1 MLTRHL
7 AFVLLPLAA
16 ACSSPSF
23 VARRTVEL
31 ELPLDDT
38 STVQCTSHNG
48 GIRVENGNDVA
59 NVRVLAELQVRGY
72 SQAEAEDNLASMAVR
87 HDRDGGVLHVYGEHP
102 KELNWR
108 YSPSYA
114 FDLTVPEQVSLQLV
128 THNGDVRAA
137 GTSGS
142 VAIETHNGSVEAQV
156 VRPGFSI
163 ETHNGRVELAIR
175 EGGPLGGTVLTH
187 NGSVEVSLPP
197 GANGWLEAST
207 HNGSIRAPEG
217 LADTDD
223 SRRRLRARI
232 GDEDGGTLKV
242 ETHNGSVR
250 IR

>member
-1 MLTRHL
+1 MHTRHL
-7 AFVLLPLAA
+7 ALVLLPFAA

-31 ELPLDDT
+31 QLPLDAAA
-38 STVQCTSHNG
+38 TVKCTSHNG
-48 GIRVENGNDVA
+48 GIRVDNGPEPDSVH
-59 NVRVLAELQVRGY
+59 VLAELQVRGY
-72 SQAEAEDNLASMAVR
+72 TQAEAEDNLAQMAVR

-114 FDLTVPEQVSLQLV
+114 FDITVPEQVSLDLV
-128 THNGDVRAA
+128 THNGNVRAA
-137 GTSGS
+137 GTSGA
-142 VAIETHNGSVEAQV
+142 VAIETHNGSIEAQV
-156 VRPGFSI
+156 ARPDFSL

-175 EGGPLGGTVLTH
+175 EGGSLGGSVLTH
-187 NGSVEVSLPP
+187 NGSVEVSLPQ

-217 LADTDD
+217 VADLDD